1 MLRFAFVVVFAL
13 TTALLLAPSPS
24 VAFDL
29 FATHEVTV
37 QFATQDGKPLA
48 NAEVQ
53 VFAPGDAKTPV
64 ITGRTDAEGKFVF
77 EADQDGFW
85 SAEAKGA
92 DQLARV
98 MIRVGG
104 ESCAGNISG
113 SETILRSTSSTIA
126 SASEFRPWIINHRGL
141 SGIQRRKKMTI
152 KPSVAPI
159 PKAKRQPNQI
169 GNRFGSS
176 SNSVAPEP
184 SAAPTQ
190 YEPLIIKSTRPRTRA
205 GINSSIAELI
215 AAYSPPIPA
224 PVSARKKA

>member
-1 MLRFAFVVVFAL
+1 MLRFAFVVVFTL

-53 VFAPGDAKTPV
+53 VFAPGDPRTAV

-77 EADQDGFW
+77 AADQDGFW

-104 ESCAGNISG
+104 EAQTSQSRISPFLVIG
-113 SETILRSTSSTIA
+113 VLAILLALAIWYRVLRARS
-126 SASEFRPWIINHRGL
+126 R
-141 SGIQRRKKMTI
+141 
-152 KPSVAPI
+152 
-159 PKAKRQPNQI
+159 
-169 GNRFGSS
+169 
-176 SNSVAPEP
+176 
-184 SAAPTQ
+184 
-190 YEPLIIKSTRPRTRA
+190 RPR
-205 GINSSIAELI
+205 S
-215 AAYSPPIPA
+215 
-224 PVSARKKA
+224 